1 MAGGPPANPAALAP
15 LAFLGAAPDVSVGPK
30 QANQEQCTPEDD
42 DRNALVHDPNGDLFT
57 CRRFPDG
64 MKLGIVKVKLDREV
78 NAYVVADSTTKEAIV
93 IDPGLPVDKLVD
105 QLKGFKVRYIVA
117 THCHPGHV
125 AGKDD
130 LKELTG
136 GLTALHSADAKQ
148 FLRSADRYLLD
159 GDELEFGEFKLS
171 VIHTPGHTPGSVCYV
186 VANHAFVGDTILAG
200 GIGKQTPETDL
211 RRQMMSIGTKLLR
224 LPPATALYPGHGP
237 ATSLERELAQNPIF
251 RGAGARA

>member
-1 MAGGPPANPAALAP
+1 
-15 LAFLGAAPDVSVGPK
+15 
-30 QANQEQCTPEDD
+30 
-42 DRNALVHDPNGDLFT
+42 
-57 CRRFPDG
+57 

-78 NAYVVADSTTKEAIV
+78 NAYVVSDSTSKEAIV
-93 IDPGLPVDKLVD
+93 IDPGLPVDKIVD
-105 QLKGFKVRYIVA
+105 QLKGLKVRFIVA

-136 GLTALHSADAKQ
+136 GQTALHSADAKQ

-171 VIHTPGHTPGSVCYV
+171 VIHTPGH
-186 VANHAFVGDTILAG
+186 
-200 GIGKQTPETDL
+200 
-211 RRQMMSIGTKLLR
+211 LR
-224 LPPATALYPGHGP
+224 LPLTTALYPGHGS
-237 ATSLERELAQNPIF
+237 ATSLERELQQNPIF

>member
-1 MAGGPPANPAALAP
+1 
-15 LAFLGAAPDVSVGPK
+15 V
-30 QANQEQCTPEDD
+30 
-42 DRNALVHDPNGDLFT
+42 
-57 CRRFPDG
+57 
-64 MKLGIVKVKLDREV
+64 KLGIVKVKLDREV
-78 NAYVVADSTTKEAIV
+78 NAYVITCASTKEAVV
-93 IDPGLPVDKLVD
+93 IDPGLPSDKLVD
-105 QLKGFKVRYIVA
+105 QVKGLTVKYIIA

-125 AGKDD
+125 AGKDE
-130 LKELTG
+130 LKEVSG
-136 GLTALHSADAKQ
+136 GQTAIHSADAKQ

-171 VIHTPGHTPGSVCYV
+171 VLHTPGHTPGSICLV

-224 LPPATALYPGHGP
+224 LPLTTALYPGHGP